1 MPLPLV
7 PGLQQ
12 SSLEFV
18 PTASGTLPGLVC
30 PMDGLFPIRLYLGDS
45 SGQPT
50 STPNGV
56 NWQCEVDPTHNG
68 FIPAQAQTLGTFVQA
83 PPALIQQAEKI
94 PFIFPVQPAPPP
106 IVTPPITSPTPATA
120 AAQKVAQDLAKTSS
134 LTNLVT
140 TALEVTNIANLTL
153 SLAIMNQQETQQIRE
168 SVRNRL
174 NKQDDGDILIIAQPA
189 SQVVNASFMG
199 QPTTLPPTVGH
210 VPGFATNPIAQGLA
224 RALGQFPGIA
234 ESQGQGGGVPTGFI
248 SIATWAGINFY
259 TETSDPDGMVA
270 SWVQAVARDA
280 IRAGHLEDTSGNF
293 YRNDAI
299 IAFGSNNNLYVT
311 HDQFEA
317 CLFADTGPK
326 DGPPRT
332 TSQVQI
338 IPAEGTFD
346 FQYFQRLKGAALGL
360 RNVAILN
367 TNYLA
372 FTYKSPNNRTFYI
385 PPAFQGRVPAYTQGL
400 LDSGA
405 IRSLLGVR
413 APLGSLELAKIG
425 GADGR
430 QPLNYYGIDPATGK
444 PRPFGG
450 LQFGAIYAPDGVTD
464 PSYTFSHWL
473 QVVGTTYYTHLV
485 LLLASLGHGERAYLI
500 TQTPDAQGF
509 YWMLDNAGDT
519 RSPFYDT
526 PKDDGSVGNARPN
539 WFADRP
545 NTTLIPDY
553 YVFGLFLG
561 WWIDDKYQPIKRA
574 FHAPGASP
582 IGISTQGLA
591 YSYRAEKSLANV
603 PWGGVVYFF
612 QSVNGGDPPIFDLWS
627 DR

>member
-83 PPALIQQAEKI
+83 PPALIQQAEKS

-360 RNVAILN
+360 PIGYALGTLRTLRVISTVMTLSLLLVVTITSMLPMISLRPVYLPILAQKMAP
-367 TNYLA
+367 LELPA
-372 FTYKSPNNRTFYI
+372 KYKLFR
-385 PPAFQGRVPAYTQGL
+385 QRGL
-400 LDSGA
+400 LISSTSSALKEQHLGF
-405 IRSLLGVR
+405 RS
-413 APLGSLELAKIG
+413 
-425 GADGR
+425 
-430 QPLNYYGIDPATGK
+430 
-444 PRPFGG
+444 
-450 LQFGAIYAPDGVTD
+450 
-464 PSYTFSHWL
+464 
-473 QVVGTTYYTHLV
+473 
-485 LLLASLGHGERAYLI
+485 
-500 TQTPDAQGF
+500 
-509 YWMLDNAGDT
+509 DT
-519 RSPFYDT
+519 R
-526 PKDDGSVGNARPN
+526 
-539 WFADRP
+539 W
-545 NTTLIPDY
+545 
-553 YVFGLFLG
+553 
-561 WWIDDKYQPIKRA
+561 
-574 FHAPGASP
+574 AP
-582 IGISTQGLA
+582 
-591 YSYRAEKSLANV
+591 
-603 PWGGVVYFF
+603 
-612 QSVNGGDPPIFDLWS
+612 
-627 DR
+627 